1 MTAKLL
7 SDEELVRR
15 LEAHPQLRH
24 RMESLLLA
32 VEDEAGELREADAA
46 ELRVIDEMRRMGREA
61 LQAWAAGQVAKTGQE
76 MAQQGGVWSEGK
88 KNSAGTPPLATSAS
102 PSRNIA
108 RAVAG
113 CAPLPKAP
121 K

>member
-15 LEAHPQLRH
+15 LEGHPQLRQ

-46 ELRVIDEMRRMGREA
+46 ELRVIDEMRRMG
-61 LQAWAAGQVAKTGQE
+61 
-76 MAQQGGVWSEGK
+76 
-88 KNSAGTPPLATSAS
+88 
-102 PSRNIA
+102 IA
-108 RAVAG
+108 H
-113 CAPLPKAP
+113 LPHSS
-121 K
+121 